1 MVYQELYN
9 TEINGAYLFY
19 GSEQLMMDRMVNEII
34 ESQTSEN
41 FRNFNL
47 QYIDG
52 KNLEVSTLISAVET
66 LPVFDSKKNCN
77 CEKILMIL

>member
-9 TEINGAYLFY
+9 TDISGAYLFY
-19 GSEQLMMDRMVNEII
+19 GSEQLMMDRVLKDII

-52 KNLEVSTLISAVET
+52 KNLEIGTLISAVET
-66 LPVFDSKKNCN
+66 LPVFDLKK
-77 CEKILMIL
+77 

>member
-19 GSEQLMMDRMVNEII
+19 GDEQLMMDRMVNEII

-52 KNLEVSTLISAVET
+52 KELGS
-66 LPVFDSKKNCN
+66 
-77 CEKILMIL
+77 